1 MSSVYKLVYSKKV
14 LKQLKKLDKNTS
26 KYLMKYV
33 ENNIKDASDP
43 RLRGK
48 ALVGDRQGLWRYR
61 IGDYRL
67 ICKIE
72 DDKLIILALS
82 LGHRREIYR

>member
-1 MSSVYKLVYSKKV
+1 MSSVYKLVYSKKI

-26 KYLMKYV
+26 KYLMKYI
-33 ENNIKDASDP
+33 ENNIKDTSDP

-48 ALVGDRQGLWRYR
+48 ALVGDKQGLWRCR

-72 DDKLIILALS
+72 DDKLLILALS
-82 LGHRREIYR
+82 VGYRREIYR

>member
-1 MSSVYKLVYSKKV
+1 MYSFETTDRFD
-14 LKQLKKLDKNTS
+14 KQLRKIDKSNARLIL
-26 KYLMKYV
+26 KYIK
-33 ENNIKDASDP
+33 NNIITLEDP

-48 ALVGDRQGLWRYR
+48 ALVGAKQGLWRYR

-72 DDKLIILALS
+72 DDKLLILALS

>member
-1 MSSVYKLVYSKKV
+1 MYSFETTDRFD
-14 LKQLKKLDKNTS
+14 KQLRKMDKSNARLIL
-26 KYLMKYV
+26 KYIK
-33 ENNIKDASDP
+33 NNILTLEDP

-48 ALVGDRQGLWRYR
+48 ALVGDKQGLCRYR

-72 DDKLIILALS
+72 DDKLLILALS

>member
-1 MSSVYKLVYSKKV
+1 MYSFETTDRFDKQLRKMDKSNARLV
-14 LKQLKKLDKNTS
+14 LKYIK
-26 KYLMKYV
+26 
-33 ENNIKDASDP
+33 NNIITLEDP

-48 ALVGDRQGLWRYR
+48 ALVGDKQGLWRYR
-61 IGDYRL
+61 IGDYSL

-72 DDKLIILALS
+72 DDKLLILALS

>member
-1 MSSVYKLVYSKKV
+1 MYSFETTDRFD
-14 LKQLKKLDKNTS
+14 KQLRKMDKSNARLIL
-26 KYLMKYV
+26 KYIK
-33 ENNIKDASDP
+33 NNILTLENP
-43 RLRGK
+43 RLRGN
-48 ALVGDRQGLWRYR
+48 AIVGDKQGLWRYR

-72 DDKLIILALS
+72 DDKLLILALS

>member
-1 MSSVYKLVYSKKV
+1 MYSFETTDRFD
-14 LKQLKKLDKNTS
+14 KQLRKIDKSNARLIL
-26 KYLMKYV
+26 KYIK
-33 ENNIKDASDP
+33 NNIITLEDP

-48 ALVGDRQGLWRYR
+48 ALVGDKQGLWRYR

-72 DDKLIILALS
+72 DDKLLILALS
-82 LGHRREIYR
+82 VGHRREIYK

>member
-1 MSSVYKLVYSKKV
+1 MCSFETTDRFD
-14 LKQLKKLDKNTS
+14 KQLRKIDKSNARLIL
-26 KYLMKYV
+26 KYIK
-33 ENNIKDASDP
+33 NNILTLEDP

-48 ALVGDRQGLWRYR
+48 GLVGDKQGLWRYK
-61 IGDYRL
+61 IEDYRL

-72 DDKLIILALS
+72 DDKLLILALS